1 MKLYEKIY
9 DDLKEQILS
18 GEYSNGALLPTEK
31 ELQER
36 YNVSRITAKHAYQLL
51 EEQGYIERIP
61 GKGTILKPTTQ
72 KSNKQMIGVVL
83 CDFDS
88 SFGEQLI
95 KSIESQAKEYGYRI
109 LLARSFDNHE
119 NESKVLEDFV
129 SLGVSGI
136 IIQNCHGAFTKNLV
150 KLFIKEFPVVS
161 VDRFSKSLLIP
172 SVSSDNLGGSI
183 GITEYLLEKGH
194 KNILF
199 ASSDTESTST
209 LTDRLAGFQQAFM
222 NRNIPINSQ
231 YLMTDLLSP
240 VSRNQ
245 DQMVDDIEKIAN
257 AIKETGCTAI
267 VASEYFVAELCEKA
281 KEKLPEELANKIETV
296 CFDHP
301 DSMQAKYTFSHVQQ
315 DENELGKL
323 AVHQLC
329 SIIKGNEAKLR
340 TVVPSKLIYQVPSL
354 SFDTVL

>member
-9 DDLKEQILS
+9 DDLKDQILS

-31 ELQER
+31 ELQEK
-36 YNVSRITAKHAYQLL
+36 YNVSRITVKHAYRLL
-51 EEQGYIERIP
+51 EEQDFIERIP
-61 GKGTILKPTTQ
+61 GKGTILKPATQ

-83 CDFDS
+83 CNFDS
-88 SFGEQLI
+88 SFGVQLI
-95 KSIESQAKEYGYRI
+95 KSIETEAKEYGYRI
-109 LLARSFDNHE
+109 ILARSFDNHE
-119 NESKVLEDFV
+119 NESKVLSDFV

-172 SVSSDNLGGSI
+172 SVSSDNFGGSVE
-183 GITEYLLEKGH
+183 ITEHLLKKGH

-199 ASSDTESTST
+199 VSSNPESTST

-222 NRNIPINSQ
+222 NHGIPINSQ
-231 YLMTDLLSP
+231 CLLTDLLSP
-240 VSRNQ
+240 VNRRS
-245 DQMVDDIEKIAN
+245 DQTEEDIEKIAV
-257 AIKETGCTAI
+257 AIKSTGCTAI
-267 VASEYFVAELCEKA
+267 VASEYFIAELCEKA
-281 KEKLPEELANKIETV
+281 KEKMPGGLADKPETV

-301 DSMQAKYTFSHVQQ
+301 DSMQTKYTFSHVRQ

-329 SIIKGNEAKLR
+329 SIIKGNDAKLR
-340 TVVPSKLIYQVPSL
+340 TAVPSKLISVSHDKRTL
-354 SFDTVL
+354 

>member
-1 MKLYEKIY
+1 MKLYKKIY
-9 DDLKEQILS
+9 DDLKDRILS
-18 GEYSNGALLPTEK
+18 GDYNNGVLLPTEK

-61 GKGTILKPTTQ
+61 GKGTILKPSTQ

-88 SFGEQLI
+88 TFGEKLI
-95 KSIESQAKEYGYRI
+95 KSIETTAKEYGYRI

-150 KLFIKEFPVVS
+150 KLFIKEFPVIS
-161 VDRFSKSLLIP
+161 VDRYSKSLLIP
-172 SVSSDNLGGSI
+172 SVSSDNFSGSAE
-183 GITEYLLEKGH
+183 ITDYLLNQGH
-194 KNILF
+194 KDILF
-199 ASSDTESTST
+199 ASSNPDSTST
-209 LTDRLAGFQQAFM
+209 LTDRLTGFQQAFM
-222 NRNIPINSQ
+222 NSNIPINSHC
-231 YLMTDLLSP
+231 LLTDLLSP
-240 VSRNQ
+240 VSHRQ
-245 DQMVDDIEKIAN
+245 EHIQGDIKKIKN
-257 AIKETGCTAI
+257 AIKDTKCTAI
-267 VASEYFVAELCEKA
+267 VASEYFVAQLCEKA
-281 KEKLPEELANKIETV
+281 KNELPEEYKNKPEIV

-301 DSMQAKYTFSHVQQ
+301 DSRQAEYIFPHVQQ
-315 DENELGKL
+315 NENELGKS

-329 SIIKGNEAKLR
+329 AIIKGNESKLR
-340 TVVPSKLIYQVPSL
+340 TVIPSKLIYQDYNTKS
-354 SFDTVL
+354 